1 MRQTKKIGAQLVCA
15 LFIFTSTSCDFTP
28 PVNRKIIDAQS
39 YIADQKYDKAVFL
52 YEKILESNL
61 EPELRMKI
69 CFQLGELNSIYVGN
83 YKKAVMYYSEVKS
96 LTEEPLWLIKI
107 EEKLAEINF
116 SYLKNYTEA
125 LKNYQSLTE
134 FRPILKKNDYFQ
146 FQIAMSYYNLKN
158 YDKAL
163 EAFNDIQK
171 NSNHEYFI
179 RSFYYI
185 GLIFFEKKDFNM
197 ALFQWTEY
205 TKRETKKENIVM
217 AKFWI
222 ANVFEMTE
230 NLKDAY
236 DLYYSIL
243 NDYPNQDVIQNR
255 LNAVYNRR
263 VARKR

>member
-1 MRQTKKIGAQLVCA
+1 MKQTKSYGALLVSA
-15 LFIFTSTSCDFTP
+15 LFFFTACDFTP

-52 YEKILESNL
+52 YEKILDSNL

-83 YKKAVMYYSEVKS
+83 YKKAVKYYSEVKT

-116 SYLKNYTEA
+116 TYLKNYTEA

-134 FRPILKKNDYFQ
+134 FRPVLKRNDYFQ
-146 FQIAMSYYNLKN
+146 FQIALSYYNLKN

-163 EAFNDIQK
+163 EALNEIQK
-171 NSNHEYFI
+171 NPNHEYFI

-185 GLIFFEKKDFNM
+185 GLVFFEKKDYNM